1 MKAVSE
7 IPEREKTK
15 RNVSDVQ
22 NGTTACLSQA
32 KACGSQANEGA
43 A

>member
-32 KACGSQANEGA
+32 NTCESQGDGGA